1 MAAGAGDR
9 CNSSLKMLQS
19 TPHDDFN
26 ESRYPITSSIET
38 KSCEVFIAH
47 QGIYV
52 KYVSII
58 IYAHNFLLDKN
69 TIHLKWAHMF
79 FVHIFRISAHL
90 DIYIQHSKIHIKI
103 GR

>member
-26 ESRYPITSSIET
+26 ESRYPITSSIEA

-47 QGIYV
+47 QRIYV

-58 IYAHNFLLDKN
+58 VYAHNFLLDKTLCALN
-69 TIHLKWAHMF
+69 DHMRFFCAHF
-79 FVHIFRISAHL
+79 
-90 DIYIQHSKIHIKI
+90 
-103 GR
+103 